1 MSAETPTS
9 GRPEIDAA
17 LVLLAKLGV
26 SPADLIAAAA
36 ASRPPTP
43 TFAEFV
49 PQVRDAVPDGTRR
62 AYGSYWNRVV
72 QQWGT
77 RRLNDPTPL
86 EIEQL
91 GKQIRADRV
100 VRRNGRGGSSA
111 EENYIAAMRC
121 LYQRAVTNGHVAAA
135 DNPAAKVAKPRRQ
148 ASTRWALPNAR
159 LAEINQVAAT
169 TGNDPQLD
177 LLLLRFHT
185 ETACRRGGAL
195 NLGRTDL
202 DELQCLVRL
211 REKGGTER
219 WQPVSPTL
227 MRHLADHW
235 EHRGDGIVQGTGP
248 LFRYRN
254 GRPITHRRYDY
265 LWTRVGEHLPWA
277 ATHGISAHW
286 LRHTIIT
293 WVERTFGYA
302 IARAYAGHTATGS
315 EIGATGTYIKADI
328 SEIATAVSVLT
339 GEPHPLAGHDS
350 EAIPIRVGGV

>member
-111 EENYIAAMRC
+111 EELHRRDALPLPARRN
-121 LYQRAVTNGHVAAA
+121 QRA
-135 DNPAAKVAKPRRQ
+135 RRRSGQ
-148 ASTRWALPNAR
+148 PSRQGRQTATAGEYTLGIAERAS
-159 LAEINQVAAT
+159 
-169 TGNDPQLD
+169 
-177 LLLLRFHT
+177 
-185 ETACRRGGAL
+185 
-195 NLGRTDL
+195 
-202 DELQCLVRL
+202 
-211 REKGGTER
+211 
-219 WQPVSPTL
+219 
-227 MRHLADHW
+227 
-235 EHRGDGIVQGTGP
+235 RGDQS
-248 LFRYRN
+248 
-254 GRPITHRRYDY
+254 GRRDDRQ
-265 LWTRVGEHLPWA
+265 
-277 ATHGISAHW
+277 
-286 LRHTIIT
+286 
-293 WVERTFGYA
+293 
-302 IARAYAGHTATGS
+302 
-315 EIGATGTYIKADI
+315 
-328 SEIATAVSVLT
+328 
-339 GEPHPLAGHDS
+339 
-350 EAIPIRVGGV
+350 